1 MSRSYTS
8 SPPCASMGVLWDCF
22 TFYIECVKLHMAVRQ
37 LKTFEIPYSSV
48 CVDGRIYNKIGVISS
63 SVSSIFI
70 HDRYLMCVEC
80 ASMIAQ
86 FFEWM

>member
-1 MSRSYTS
+1 
-8 SPPCASMGVLWDCF
+8 
-22 TFYIECVKLHMAVRQ
+22 MAVRQ

-70 HDRYLMCVEC
+70 HDVCGMCLNDCSVL
-80 ASMIAQ
+80 
-86 FFEWM
+86 